1 MCDAMTYTPEE
12 HRARYHARHRDEI
25 NAAQRARYHER
36 KAAGTLPPSQRPK
49 CQQSVTGTLGAIE
62 APDSVEST
70 APNLREKYLFA
81 LLTRDAAI
89 WHEHEKTFERG
100 ANDEAL
106 SSTQAQRIAPHAT
119 AEAPKTRPKTRP
131 KRSLVFYGRQCQ
143 TCGGTERY
151 ISTGNCVACS
161 KASTA
166 RSNAKKRADQ
176 QKSAA
181 REAAIAA
188 GAKTYMRELPCPRCG
203 GNVYRVNGYHCI
215 ACKSAAKRARRGES
229 LTPAGAKPSVPRLA
243 QFKRLGTFQAGCAPR
258 MPQRLVKP

>member
-1 MCDAMTYTPEE
+1 MTYTPEE

-25 NAAQRARYHER
+25 NAAHRARYHER

-49 CQQSVTGTLGAIE
+49 CQHPVTGTLGAIE

-70 APNLREKYLFA
+70 APNLREKYLLA
-81 LLTRDAAI
+81 LLTRDAVI

-106 SSTQAQRIAPHAT
+106 SSTQAQRIVPHAT
-119 AEAPKTRPKTRP
+119 AETPKTRT
-131 KRSLVFYGRQCQ
+131 KRSSVFYGRQCQ

-166 RSNAKKRADQ
+166 RSNAKKHA
-176 QKSAA
+176 
-181 REAAIAA
+181 
-188 GAKTYMRELPCPRCG
+188 
-203 GNVYRVNGYHCI
+203 
-215 ACKSAAKRARRGES
+215 ARRGKLS
-229 LTPAGAKPSVPRLA
+229 APAGAKPSVPRLA